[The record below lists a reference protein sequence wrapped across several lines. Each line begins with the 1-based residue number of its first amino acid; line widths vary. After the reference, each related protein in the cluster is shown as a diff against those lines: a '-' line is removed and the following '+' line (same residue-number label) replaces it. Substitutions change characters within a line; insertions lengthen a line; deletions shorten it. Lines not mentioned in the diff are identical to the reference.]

1 MNSFNPSDPDFKN
14 RVLSS
19 FNNQGVMNTIGA
31 RIITIA
37 PGKVEIDF
45 GFHESLTQQHGYIHT
60 CRNVYMPKVFQ
71 HEDRDT
77 FEANQRRDVLHKAQA
92 VYEDILQRL
101 PPDAVPTGEQLKEI
115 EQIVQAAD
123 AEIVG

>member
-1 MNSFNPSDPDFKN
+1 
-14 RVLSS
+14 
-19 FNNQGVMNTIGA
+19 
-31 RIITIA
+31 
-37 PGKVEIDF
+37 
-45 GFHESLTQQHGYIHT
+45 
-60 CRNVYMPKVFQ
+60 MPKVFQ